1 MFDIFKET
9 YYYLDLLIGF
19 LSPLLFYFLYKT
31 GRIEKFLWHFFWI
44 GVLVGTTWEIPIFVL
59 SGESTSVPIVTW
71 TRPLIAHYLVFMI
84 SHCLWDGLIFVIG
97 IWLVYR
103 ICRKPFFQHFRWS
116 EMLVFLIWGQA
127 SELLVELSSTL
138 NDGWAFIQYWW
149 NPVIFQF
156 NGHNITWLMQI
167 VWAAASIGYYV
178 LLIKLKPKYRRDSV
192 KA

>member
-1 MFDIFKET
+1 MLEIFKEA
-9 YYYLDLLIGF
+9 YYYLDLLVGF
-19 LSPLLFYFLYKT
+19 SSPLLFYFLYET
-31 GRIEKFLWHFFWI
+31 GRIEKFIWHFFWI
-44 GVLVGTTWEIPIFVL
+44 GVLIGTTWEIPIFVL
-59 SGESTSVPIVTW
+59 SGESASVPIVIW
-71 TRPLIAHYLVFMI
+71 TRPLIAHYTVFMI
-84 SHCLWDGLIFVIG
+84 SHSLWDGLIFVIG

-103 ICRKPFFQHFRWS
+103 ICRKPIFQHFRWS

-156 NGHNITWLMQI
+156 NGHNITWFMQI

-178 LLIKLKPKYRRDSV
+178 LLIKLKPKYN
-192 KA
+192 

>member
-1 MFDIFKET
+1 MLEIFKEA

-19 LSPLLFYFLYKT
+19 SSPFLFYFLYKS
-31 GRIEKFLWHFFWI
+31 GRIEKFVWHFFWI

-59 SGESTSVPIVTW
+59 SGESTSIPIITW
-71 TRPLIAHYLVFMI
+71 TRPLIAHYLVFMV
-84 SHCLWDGLIFVIG
+84 SHSLWDGLIFVIG
-97 IWLVYR
+97 FWLVYR

-116 EMLVFLIWGQA
+116 EILVFLIWGQA

-138 NDGWAFIQYWW
+138 NDGWAFIHYWW

-167 VWAAASIGYYV
+167 VWASASIGYYI
-178 LLIKLKPKYRRDSV
+178 LLIKLKPKYN
-192 KA
+192 

>member
-1 MFDIFKET
+1 MLEIFKEA

-19 LSPLLFYFLYKT
+19 SSPFLFCFLYKT
-31 GRIEKFLWHFFWI
+31 GRIEKFVWHFFWI
-44 GVLVGTTWEIPIFVL
+44 GVLVGLTWEIPIFVL

-84 SHCLWDGLIFVIG
+84 SHSLWDGLIFVTG
-97 IWLVYR
+97 VWLVYR

-116 EMLVFLIWGQA
+116 EMLVLLIWGQA

-167 VWAAASIGYYV
+167 VWAAASVGYYV
-178 LLIKLKPKYRRDSV
+178 LLLKLKPKYN
-192 KA
+192 